1 MWFQL
6 AEGKEYSYHP
16 PTQAPINP
24 PYQEACLLRKTDQ
37 LAKPSME
44 PGKAG
49 GNPQLDSEASVGI
62 DIQRAEV
69 LSHDRSHDRSR
80 DSEKATASHT
90 DITGDDIGG
99 FQAATDTVTDKHI
112 DNVREE
118 INVLSLHN
126 K

>member
-1 MWFQL
+1 
-6 AEGKEYSYHP
+6 
-16 PTQAPINP
+16 
-24 PYQEACLLRKTDQ
+24 
-37 LAKPSME
+37 ME

-62 DIQRAEV
+62 DIQQAEDQ
-69 LSHDRSHDRSR
+69 SHDRSHDRSR

-99 FQAATDTVTDKHI
+99 FQAATDTDKHI